1 MEQDVRE
8 TAVLAAGQLRQTLG
22 ELHQEQL
29 DRLMQAIQEGD
40 HIFFAAAG
48 RSMLMLRCMAMRL
61 MQLGFQCYIVGDT
74 TTPAFQKGD
83 LLITASGSGETA
95 YTIAVAEKAK
105 KIGGMVAAI
114 TIRRESVLGKLADLI
129 VEVDARSD
137 KVDDSGQKQTVLP
150 GGSLFEQSIL
160 FIGDAMVVPLSGK
173 NGIPLDRA
181 FQRHANL
188 E

>member
-29 DRLMQAIQEGD
+29 DRLMQAIQEAD

-74 TTPAFQKGD
+74 TTPAFRKGD

-95 YTIAVAEKAK
+95 
-105 KIGGMVAAI
+105 
-114 TIRRESVLGKLADLI
+114 RRESVLGKLADLI

-160 FIGDAMVVPLSGK
+160 FIGDAMVVPLAGK

-181 FQRHANL
+181 FQKHANL

>member
-1 MEQDVRE
+1 MEQDVKE

-22 ELHQEQL
+22 ELRQEQL
-29 DRLMQAIQEGD
+29 DRLMQVIQDAD

-74 TTPAFQKGD
+74 TTPAFQAGD

-95 YTIAVAEKAK
+95 YTIAVAGKAK
-105 KIGGMVAAI
+105 KIGGTVAAI
-114 TIRRESVLGKLADLI
+114 TIRRESALGRLADLV
-129 VEVDARSD
+129 VEVEARSD
-137 KVDDSGQKQTVLP
+137 KVDDPDQKQTILP
-150 GGSLFEQSIL
+150 GGSLFEQSVL
-160 FIGDAMVVPLSGK
+160 LMGDAMVVPLARK